1 MAKFIY
7 TVYLPGLQKTVRLTE
22 LPYSYFKQLV
32 KIITNDDNKL
42 ISSAFDDVI
51 KQHCL
56 DDVSH
61 CNAFDKV
68 LILLTIRAVC
78 VSPVLELVISCPDT
92 KESYNCNVE
101 ISDLKTKIEN
111 IGTLTNVKTYDLLSL
126 RYDVPRDFYITDD
139 SDTIQ
144 TVVRSITI
152 NNQTT
157 YDVEPIIDKLP
168 ASILRDAKEFLENIE
183 ERLTDT
189 ELLVFTSPYSAS
201 ADPIIITANI
211 FNNSILELLKICFK
225 RDLMSIYEHEY
236 FLMNQFRLQHE
247 TFDRITPAE
256 ISIYINLYKEEVKER
271 EKAEKKENIPLKS
284 Y

>member
-22 LPYSYFKQLV
+22 LSYSYFKQLV
-32 KIITNDDNKL
+32 KIITNDDNEL
-42 ISSAFDDVI
+42 ISAAFDDVI

-56 DDVSH
+56 DDVSC
-61 CNAFDKV
+61 CNAFDKL

-78 VSPVLELVISCPDT
+78 ISPVLELVISCPGT
-92 KESYNCNVE
+92 RESFNCNIE
-101 ISDLKTKIEN
+101 ISDLKAKIEN
-111 IGTLTNVKTYDLLSL
+111 IGILTDIKTYNQLLL
-126 RYDVPRDFYITDD
+126 RYDVPRSFYNTDALD
-139 SDTIQ
+139 MVQ
-144 TVVRSITI
+144 TVIHSITI
-152 NNQTT
+152 NDQTV
-157 YDVEPIIDKLP
+157 YDVEPIIDRLP
-168 ASILRDAKEFLENIE
+168 ASILRDAKTFLENIE
-183 ERLTDT
+183 KRLTDI
-189 ELLVFTSPYSAS
+189 ELLSFTSPHSPSAE
-201 ADPIIITANI
+201 PITITANI

-271 EKAEKKENIPLKS
+271 EKAEKKDSIPLKS

>member
-42 ISSAFDDVI
+42 ISVAFDDVI

-56 DDVSH
+56 DDVS
-61 CNAFDKV
+61 CCSVFDKL

-78 VSPVLELVISCPDT
+78 ISPVLELVVSCPDT
-92 KESYNCNVE
+92 KESFNCNIE
-101 ISDLKTKIEN
+101 ISDLKAKIEN
-111 IGTLTNVKTYDLLSL
+111 IGILTDIKTYDQLSL
-126 RYDVPRDFYITDD
+126 QYDVPRSLYITDTL
-139 SDTIQ
+139 DTIQ
-144 TVVRSITI
+144 TVIHSVTI

-157 YDVEPIIDKLP
+157 YDIESIIDKLP
-168 ASILRDAKEFLENIE
+168 ASILRDAKTFLENIE
-183 ERLTDT
+183 KRLTGI
-189 ELLVFTSPYSAS
+189 ELLVLTSPYSSS
-201 ADPIIITANI
+201 ADPITITANI
-211 FNNSILELLKICFK
+211 FNNSLLELLKICFK
-225 RDLMSIYEHEY
+225 RDLLSIYEHEY

-271 EKAEKKENIPLKS
+271 EKAEKKDSIPLK
-284 Y
+284 